1 MTSRERDVQGN
12 VEKVA
17 DLVRRLGLQSA
28 TLVALEAGKPLT
40 FLAAQL
46 VWLVQPTLS
55 TFVPGG
61 ELGNVARLLEDQESV
76 DALIEIL
83 ARERG
88 EGWRA
93 T

>member
-28 TLVALEAGKPLT
+28 TLVVLEAGRPLT

-46 VWLVQPTLS
+46 MWLVQPVLS
-55 TFVPGG
+55 AFVPRG
-61 ELGNVARLLEDQESV
+61 ELGNVATLLEDQESV
-76 DALIEIL
+76 DALIEML
-83 ARERG
+83 AQEQG
-88 EGWRA
+88 KGWRA